1 MADKTVVDM
10 QDKLPQLK
18 EQRKQ
23 RSRRRFIVYVSIF
36 LILIAV
42 MVYLQSGFS
51 NVKSIEVTGAETMGD
66 SEVIALSELNHEVNI
81 WSLNKEDRTER
92 IESHDAVTDASIS
105 RGWFNKVII
114 HIEEYKVIASVSQN
128 EGKPLPVLENGK
140 LYDSAEV
147 KIGSVPLLRD
157 FEDAALIEETAMEL
171 GKMSESLRGRI
182 SEVIYNPDE
191 SNPDRVTVLMNDGW
205 TVSSTIRAF
214 AERME
219 PYPTIV
225 QQLEPDQE
233 GIIHM
238 RLNPYF
244 ESFREEEDITVE

>member
-1 MADKTVVDM
+1 MANKTVVDM

-23 RSRRRFIVYVSIF
+23 RSRRRLIIYISIF

-66 SEVIALSELNHEVNI
+66 SEVIALSELDHEVNI
-81 WSLNKEDRTER
+81 WSLSKEERTKW
-92 IESHDAVTDASIS
+92 IENHVAINEASLS

-114 HIEEYKVIASVSQN
+114 HIEEHKVVASVSQQ
-128 EGKPLPVLENGK
+128 EGSPLPVLENGK
-140 LYDSAEV
+140 IHDSAEV

-157 FEDAALIEETAMEL
+157 FEDEILIKETATEL

-191 SNPDRVTVLMNDGW
+191 SNEDRVMVLMNDGW
-205 TVSSTIRAF
+205 TVSSTVRGF

-244 ESFREEEDITVE
+244 ESFAEEEEINVD